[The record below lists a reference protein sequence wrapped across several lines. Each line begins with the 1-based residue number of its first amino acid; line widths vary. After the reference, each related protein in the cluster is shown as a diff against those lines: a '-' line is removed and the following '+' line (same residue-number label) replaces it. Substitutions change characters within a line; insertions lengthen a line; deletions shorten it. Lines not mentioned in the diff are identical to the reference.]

1 MYKTNLTKLI
11 FTFIFFLFCAVTIFS
26 QNFDTQLNIDDTTQV
41 HILLLKDG
49 KKLKGHIT
57 SIKNEEVF
65 FSISKNQRDTVFTLS
80 DIKNIRVKDNLD
92 WNNTTYDSPLNYVD
106 YLFFVNT
113 AFNLKKGDRM
123 YRTFMGASV
132 MRQQALDKG
141 LTVGLSFSFPLFI
154 SANIKLGGTFSSTK
168 KSHLGFKSTFL
179 FLPVGDRFS
188 IFENSLMWTLG
199 TPDRFLNMAFTNYF
213 ISQNDFFSN
222 YFPTMYHSVSVGGGI
237 RMNKNW
243 QLILENRVNF
253 NDVFIDAKI
262 LPSFGL
268 SYSTP
273 RFNFSFGFHS
283 ANQRGFNL
291 FPIMDF
297 NDDNIT
303 TFERSILSRFP
314 YFSYAK
320 IF

>member
-1 MYKTNLTKLI
+1 MHHPNLTKIIITLI
-11 FTFIFFLFCAVTIFS
+11 LFLFSSITIFS
-26 QNFDTQLNIDDTTQV
+26 QNFDTQLNLQDTTQV
-41 HILLLKDG
+41 HVISLKNG
-49 KKLKGHIT
+49 KNIKGRIT

-65 FSISKNQRDTVFTLS
+65 FSPARNQQDTIFTLS
-80 DIKNIRVKDNLD
+80 QIKNIRVKGNLD
-92 WNNTTYDSPLNYVD
+92 WNNKVYDSPLSYVD

-132 MRQQALDKG
+132 MGQQALDNG
-141 LTVGLSFSFPLFI
+141 FTVGLSFSFPLFVSI
-154 SANIKLGGTFSSTK
+154 NLKLGGSFSSEK
-168 KSHLGFKSTFL
+168 KSRMAFKSTL
-179 FLPVGDRFS
+179 LLLPVGDRFF
-188 IFENSLMWTLG
+188 IFENSLMHTWG
-199 TPDRFLNMAFTNYF
+199 TPDRFFNIAFTNYY
-213 ISQNDFFSN
+213 INQDDFFFG
-222 YFPTMYHSVSVGGGI
+222 YFPNIYNSVSLGGGI

-253 NDVFIDAKI
+253 NNVFTDAKI
-262 LPSFGL
+262 LPSFGV

-273 RFNFSFGFHS
+273 RYNFSFGFHS

-297 NDDNIT
+297 NDDDIT
-303 TFERSILSRFP
+303 TFERSVLSRFP
-314 YFSYAK
+314 YFSYAT